1 MKSQVQ
7 RKEFEDHFN
16 AALEKNWR
24 VQRYSFPENGCE
36 MTDSQILVKKSIL
49 TLTVELNKT
58 NNIKPYKGG
67 EISSVVPFLYGLFS
81 VRMKNQIA
89 PGTVSSF
96 FIMNKWQ
103 PKNWEHKEIDIEFLG
118 ENTTEVQFTV
128 HHFKEGGKKHV
139 YYAYTYKLGFNSSDY
154 YHDYSIL
161 WNKNSISWFVDGK
174 QVYIEKRILFEEAMY
189 IRLNHWAAAPFNNNL
204 MLNWMGPID
213 TSKLPSRVYYDYV
226 KYVPLK

>member
-1 MKSQVQ
+1 MRMLNYVSKVMKLCLFTFMALIFSCNDNLNKKVSVNTSDSLNDTMKSQVQ

-89 PGTVSSF
+89 QIGRASCR
-96 FIMNKWQ
+96 
-103 PKNWEHKEIDIEFLG
+103 E
-118 ENTTEVQFTV
+118 
-128 HHFKEGGKKHV
+128 
-139 YYAYTYKLGFNSSDY
+139 
-154 YHDYSIL
+154 
-161 WNKNSISWFVDGK
+161 
-174 QVYIEKRILFEEAMY
+174 
-189 IRLNHWAAAPFNNNL
+189 
-204 MLNWMGPID
+204 
-213 TSKLPSRVYYDYV
+213 RV
-226 KYVPLK
+226 